1 MASSLR
7 SPFRAPQR
15 VRGGEWGEFKESKV
29 KVLGLDS
36 SSGDAWSTLII
47 RKVETGV
54 SQPDFE
60 FSFFYLLDM
69 WAYDLICIIEKIN
82 LSPKFGKDD

>member
-7 SPFRAPQR
+7 FAFQSPSEGARW
-15 VRGGEWGEFKESKV
+15 GWGELKESKV
-29 KVLGLDS
+29 KILGLDS
-36 SSGDAWSTLII
+36 SSGEAWRTLII

-60 FSFFYLLDM
+60 SSFFYLLDM
-69 WAYDLICIIEKIN
+69 WV
-82 LSPKFGKDD
+82 